1 MIKHEMK
8 GKVEIT
14 INKDDGD
21 ELVLNIKLEPDGKIR
36 YSQISSMLN

>member
-1 MIKHEMK
+1 MADVIGMIKHEMH

-21 ELVLNIKLEPDGKIR
+21 ELILEIKLEPDGKIR
-36 YSQISSMLN
+36 FG